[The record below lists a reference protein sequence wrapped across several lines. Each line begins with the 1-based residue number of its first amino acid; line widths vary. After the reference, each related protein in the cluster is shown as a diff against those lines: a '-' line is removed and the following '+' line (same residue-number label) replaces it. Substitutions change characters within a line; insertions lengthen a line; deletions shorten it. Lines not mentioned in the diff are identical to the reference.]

1 MYSAPIV
8 KKALDILKLIVMGN
22 QPLSVTQ
29 IAQTLSI
36 SKSTTFGILK
46 SLEEEGVLFK
56 DIKSKKYT
64 TGSVFF
70 DLAKTVLGRNDVV
83 LAARPHLEE
92 LMVQVDETI
101 CLGIREGKKVKVI
114 DVLDPGKDF
123 KVSSHI
129 GTRFNLTGVI
139 GKIFLSAFSDAEAQE
154 ILIKEGLRRY
164 TENSICD
171 IDQYMKELNN
181 VRRLGYAIDLEEYIP
196 GVRAIGALIR
206 AGNMPL
212 AGVWILGFTGSM
224 NDEKLPAMIERLKTA
239 VNRINS
245 CLSPFVTDD
254 NNNGG

>member
-1 MYSAPIV
+1 MYNAPIL
-8 KKALDILKLIVMGN
+8 KKALDILKLIVKEN

-29 IAQTLSI
+29 IAQKLSI

-46 SLEEEGVLFK
+46 SLEEEGFLFK
-56 DIKSKKYT
+56 DIRSKKYT
-64 TGSVFF
+64 TGSTLFE
-70 DLAKTVLGRNDVV
+70 LAKTVLGRVDVV
-83 LAARPHLEE
+83 VAARPHLEE
-92 LMVQVDETI
+92 LMAQVDETI
-101 CLGIREGKKVKVI
+101 CLGIREGKKVKII

-123 KVSSHI
+123 KVSSKI

-139 GKIFLSAFSDAEAQE
+139 GKIFLSAFSDTEVHT

-181 VRRLGYAIDLEEYIP
+181 VRQLGYAVDLEEYIP
-196 GVRAIGALIR
+196 GVRAIGALIH
-206 AGNMPL
+206 AGHMPL

-224 NDEKLPAMIERLKTA
+224 NDEKLPAMVNHLKTA

-245 CLSPFVTDD
+245 RLSPFVIDDD
-254 NNNGG
+254 NNGG